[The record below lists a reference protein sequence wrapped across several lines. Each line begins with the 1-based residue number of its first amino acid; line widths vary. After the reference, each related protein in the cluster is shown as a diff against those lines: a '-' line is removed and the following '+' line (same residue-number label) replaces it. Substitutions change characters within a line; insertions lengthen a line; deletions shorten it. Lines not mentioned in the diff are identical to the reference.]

1 MPVRP
6 YCASFVFCLSTAFAQ
21 PSPEPLP
28 SPVEPGSLP
37 RQWRVS
43 GPDCAEVPEWQVHA
57 YNANLYILRESG
69 CTNYEK
75 PFLYLFFGQDRAL
88 LQDTG
93 AGDTDV
99 DRIVAKLVADWSKK
113 NGRTSPLPLL
123 VLHSHSHGDH
133 TSGDAKLAKLPNVTV
148 VPAKTDAIE
157 KELGVTVG
165 SWPEWAAT
173 IDLGGGRILDAF
185 PIPGHDLA
193 SLALYDRKTGLLLT
207 GDTVYPGRLY
217 VRDFPAFAKSIQRL
231 CAFTQT
237 RPVAHVLGTHI
248 EQSRTPFVDYKVR
261 TVHQPDEAVLE
272 LSRGDLLEL
281 NEALIAMG
289 TTPKRQALAKFTITP
304 LIRMR

>member
-1 MPVRP
+1 
-6 YCASFVFCLSTAFAQ
+6 
-21 PSPEPLP
+21 
-28 SPVEPGSLP
+28 VEPGTLP

-43 GPDCAEVPEWQVHA
+43 GPDCVEVPDWQVHA

-99 DRIVAKLVADWSKK
+99 DRVVAKLIADWSKK

-123 VLHSHSHGDH
+123 VVHSHSHGDH
-133 TSGDAKLAKLPNVTV
+133 TSGDAKLAKLPNTTV
-148 VPAKTDAIE
+148 VVAKTEAIE
-157 KELGVTVG
+157 KELGVTPG
-165 SWPEWAAT
+165 TWPEWSST
-173 IDLGGGRILDAF
+173 IDLGGGRVLDAF
-185 PIPGHDLA
+185 PIPGHDVA

-217 VRDFPAFAKSIQRL
+217 VRDFPAFAKSIPRL
-231 CAFTQT
+231 CTFTQT

-248 EQSRTPFVDYKVR
+248 EQSRTPFTDYKVR

-281 NEALIAMG
+281 NEALTAMG